1 MTAKKERRQIQ
12 ETSTL
17 FCCYKITMKNSGML
31 FIYKTKQ
38 NIFFLNSGDLDIQ
51 I

>member
-1 MTAKKERRQIQ
+1 
-12 ETSTL
+12 
-17 FCCYKITMKNSGML
+17 MKNSGML

-51 I
+51 IW